1 MAVRL
6 RHPQRGHERRL
17 RGVRR
22 RGGGWTKQAPRAGAR
37 SGGLPHQPPAPGAR
51 RHPPRL
57 AAALLART
65 AARRAPVALHRPV
78 AHQRAL
84 RDHRRVGGY
93 PRRPLRPPPAAT
105 GDHPQRHP
113 LSLVARYLMPKVIR
127 EKGYDRLRWM
137 LYALGPGAHDR
148 LTEGVRRTPCRLP
161 RQGVRRTGRAVS
173 PRGLCPCRFRL
184 LARAGP
190 AGDLGTVPTHS
201 CLPVPWEGVPRGN
214 SRHAAWT
221 RCQALEPAW
230 GGVV

>member
-1 MAVRL
+1 
-6 RHPQRGHERRL
+6 
-17 RGVRR
+17 
-22 RGGGWTKQAPRAGAR
+22 
-37 SGGLPHQPPAPGAR
+37 

-127 EKGYDRLRWM
+127 EKGYQISPRATDQAEIDAGGSAGGERSLTLESCWCMLWVLRWVAQ
-137 LYALGPGAHDR
+137 L
-148 LTEGVRRTPCRLP
+148 
-161 RQGVRRTGRAVS
+161 GRAAVS
-173 PRGLCPCRFRL
+173 KTAGCRF
-184 LARAGP
+184 
-190 AGDLGTVPTHS
+190 DSCPT
-201 CLPVPWEGVPRGN
+201 CPE
-214 SRHAAWT
+214 
-221 RCQALEPAW
+221 
-230 GGVV
+230 